1 MKRSGWMGMGILMA
15 LLIAGPVRAQVF
27 GVSVG
32 PAIPTSD
39 LGDILD
45 TGFAVNGFFG
55 GWLGESFLIKGDV
68 GYHGFTSKE
77 IELPGGGEI
86 EIEGGVVPIRG
97 GFYKYWG
104 QSKRFYTGSSL
115 GAYVPTGDLE
125 DLDTKFGLGPRI
137 GYLFPVGGGGGVDL
151 FFEYHRIFIGDENPL
166 TDGDRVFYDE
176 DNVSYV
182 VVGIGYQTG
191 FSR

>member
-1 MKRSGWMGMGILMA
+1 MKRSGWLGMGILMA

-97 GFYKYWG
+97 GF
-104 QSKRFYTGSSL
+104 
-115 GAYVPTGDLE
+115 
-125 DLDTKFGLGPRI
+125 
-137 GYLFPVGGGGGVDL
+137 
-151 FFEYHRIFIGDENPL
+151 
-166 TDGDRVFYDE
+166 
-176 DNVSYV
+176 
-182 VVGIGYQTG
+182 
-191 FSR
+191 